1 MMEQREINTNLEYV
15 SFPLIPTHP
24 SLFCLSF
31 ANVLY
36 RYEQLTISAASLREE
51 LHTEVEKILND
62 VIKFKIHV
70 QGRLEEYEEFVSDE
84 VERETEV
91 LQRAEDDLLAE
102 EQQEGD
108 AEVAETMDQSMVDDD
123 ERYYD

>member
-1 MMEQREINTNLEYV
+1 MPSSLSTQFLFLSSP
-15 SFPLIPTHP
+15 SF
-24 SLFCLSF
+24 
-31 ANVLY
+31 VLMHDN

-70 QGRLEEYEEFVSDE
+70 QGRLEEFEIFVADE

-91 LQRAEDDLLAE
+91 LQRAEIALDE
-102 EQQEGD
+102 EHGEVEGGD
-108 AEVAETMDQSMVDDD
+108 WDMVDG
-123 ERYYD
+123 EGGRYND

>member
-1 MMEQREINTNLEYV
+1 
-15 SFPLIPTHP
+15 
-24 SLFCLSF
+24 
-31 ANVLY
+31 
-36 RYEQLTISAASLREE
+36 LREE

-102 EQQEGD
+102 EQQDGD